1 MTIKLTENGLLINN
15 QYLLVI
21 TNYADIVDAIAL
33 YALAGYRIIN

>member
-1 MTIKLTENGLLINN
+1 MTIKLTETGLLINN

-21 TNYADIVDAIAL
+21 TDYCEMVDTIAL

>member
-15 QYLLVI
+15 THLLI
-21 TNYADIVDAIAL
+21 INNYADIVDAIAL